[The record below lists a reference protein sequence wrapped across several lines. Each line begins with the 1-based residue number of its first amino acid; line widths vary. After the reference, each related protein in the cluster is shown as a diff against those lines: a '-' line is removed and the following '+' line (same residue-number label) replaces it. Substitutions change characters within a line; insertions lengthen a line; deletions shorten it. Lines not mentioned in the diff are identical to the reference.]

1 MKTCFFGGAFDPP
14 HIGHLSI
21 AQSIMKWGNFDKI
34 IFIPSYKS
42 THKSDNFSSIYH
54 RINMLKLIVK
64 NKSFLEF
71 SMIDIERKC
80 ITYTIDTIRELKQI
94 YPLEKQIFFLVG
106 SDLILNFHKWKNY
119 KSILNS
125 CQIIVAPRPKF
136 EIDKISKEIKSK
148 IIVAKVPLSNISS
161 TEVNDRIKKN
171 LPITNYVT
179 KEIENYIISNLI

>member
-1 MKTCFFGGAFDPP
+1 M
-14 HIGHLSI
+14 
-21 AQSIMKWGNFDKI
+21 
-34 IFIPSYKS
+34 
-42 THKSDNFSSIYH
+42 
-54 RINMLKLIVK
+54 
-64 NKSFLEF
+64 
-71 SMIDIERKC
+71 
-80 ITYTIDTIRELKQI
+80 
-94 YPLEKQIFFLVG
+94 
-106 SDLILNFHKWKNY
+106 KNY

-161 TEVNDRIKKN
+161 TEINDRIKKN

>member
-1 MKTCFFGGAFDPP
+1 MKICFFGGAFDPP
-14 HIGHLSI
+14 HNGHLNI
-21 AQSIMKWGNFDKI
+21 AESIMKWGNFDKI

-42 THKSDNFSSIYH
+42 AHKIDNFCSINH

-64 NKSFLEF
+64 NKSFFEF
-71 SMIDIERKC
+71 STIDIERKC

-94 YPLEKQIFFLVG
+94 YPLQKKIFLLVG
-106 SDLILNFHKWKNY
+106 SDSVLNFHKWKNY

-136 EIDKISKEIKSK
+136 EIDKISKEITSK
-148 IIVAKVPLSNISS
+148 IIVAKVPMYNISS
-161 TEVNDRIKKN
+161 TEVNERIKKN